1 MTQGERVRKA
11 RKDLNL
17 TLEKFGKALGVGKT
31 AISKIENNERKLTE
45 QMTLSICR
53 EFRVNY
59 YWLAEEQLPVI
70 LETPET
76 ITDEIAEDYNLD
88 EIDKKIIQK
97 YLELGD
103 EHRQVLKDYLKSIFT

>member
-1 MTQGERVRKA
+1 MTQGERVRDV
-11 RKDLNL
+11 RKYFGL
-17 TLEKFGKALGVGKT
+17 TLEKFGERLGVKKNS
-31 AISKIENNERKLTE
+31 ISQIETGRNSLTD
-45 QMTLSICR
+45 QMTKAICR
-53 EFRVNY
+53 EFHVNY
-59 YWLAEEQLPVI
+59 YWLTEGQLPMV